1 MQERYIAPGIMLVAG
16 AITSV
21 ITIINQVEFFE
32 SLKRLLIVLILFY
45 IIGKIATKII
55 IKFTVVEKKS
65 EQSEE
70 DIQVDESQVLEEVE
84 TNKE

>member
-1 MQERYIAPGIMLVAG
+1 MRERYIAPAIMLVAG

-45 IIGKIATKII
+45 IIGKIAIKII
-55 IKFTVVEKKS
+55 IKVTFIEKKS

-70 DIQVDESQVLEEVE
+70 DIQIDESQVLEEVG

>member
-1 MQERYIAPGIMLVAG
+1 MRERYIAPAIMLVAG

-45 IIGKIATKII
+45 IIGKIAIKII
-55 IKFTVVEKKS
+55 IKVTVIEKKS

-70 DIQVDESQVLEEVE
+70 DVQVDESQVLEEVG